1 MRSPLAVGATIVA
14 VLLGAACPAPLGAQ
28 SLAGVV
34 QPGDRV
40 LLHVVG
46 EPQLSDTFTVVAGPS
61 LELPTLGTLSLA
73 GVARDSVEPPVTAF
87 LSRYLNHPVVHAQ
100 VLLRLG
106 VLGEVA
112 RPGFYA
118 LPVGALLEDLIMA
131 GGGMTRDARFD
142 RANVLRNEKV
152 LLRQGDV
159 QHAVGSG
166 TTLDALA
173 LRSGDVL
180 QIPRRADQES
190 RVRILG
196 ALVALPIAVYGLVR
210 LF

>member
-1 MRSPLAVGATIVA
+1 MTRLLSRCLMVAALGLVPAARIAAQTPAGAI
-14 VLLGAACPAPLGAQ
+14 
-28 SLAGVV
+28 

-40 LLHVVG
+40 LLRVAG
-46 EPQLSDTFTVVAGPS
+46 EPQLTDTFTVGAGPT
-61 LELPTLGTLSLA
+61 LELPTLGAVPLA
-73 GVARDSVEPPVTAF
+73 GVPRDSIEPHLLDF
-87 LSRYLNHPVVHAQ
+87 LQRYLNHPVIHAQ

-118 LPVGALLEDLIMA
+118 LPAGAVLEDLIMA

-142 RANVLRNEKV
+142 RASVTRDHDPVLHGKEIQRAI
-152 LLRQGDV
+152 GD
-159 QHAVGSG
+159 G
-166 TTLDALA
+166 TTLDLLG
-173 LRSGDVL
+173 LRSGDEL
-180 QIPRRADQES
+180 LIPRRPDQES

-196 ALVALPIAVYGLVR
+196 AIVALPIAVYGLVR

>member
-1 MRSPLAVGATIVA
+1 MRSPLLRRSGAVALILAAA
-14 VLLGAACPAPLGAQ
+14 VSLP
-28 SLAGVV
+28 LAGQTPAGPV
-34 QPGDRV
+34 QAGDRV
-40 LLHVVG
+40 LLQVAG
-46 EPQLSDTFTVVAGPS
+46 EPQLTDTFTVEAGPV
-61 LELPTLGTLSLA
+61 LDLPTLGAVSLA
-73 GVARDSVEPPVTAF
+73 GVSRDSIEPCLLTF
-87 LSRYLNHPVVHAQ
+87 LQRYLNHPVVHAQ

-118 LPVGALLEDLIMA
+118 LPSGAVLEDLIMA

-142 RANVLRNEKV
+142 RARVVREQDLILHDAEIQRAI
-152 LLRQGDV
+152 GD
-159 QHAVGSG
+159 GR
-166 TTLDALA
+166 TLDALG
-173 LRSGDVL
+173 LRSGDAL
-180 QIPRRADQES
+180 QIPRRPDQES

>member
-1 MRSPLAVGATIVA
+1 MSILRRRSTLLLAFALAWGA
-14 VLLGAACPAPLGAQ
+14 
-28 SLAGVV
+28 SLAAQTPSRTV

-40 LLHVVG
+40 LLRVAG
-46 EPQLSDTFTVVAGPS
+46 EPTLTDTFTVGAGPA
-61 LELPTLGTLSLA
+61 LDLPALGAVPLA
-73 GVARDSVEPPVTAF
+73 GVARDSIEPCLLVF
-87 LSRYLNHPVVHAQ
+87 LQRYLNHPVVHAQ

-118 LPVGALLEDLIMA
+118 LPVGAVLEDLIMA

-142 RANVLRNEKV
+142 RAKMLRERTVLFADADIQRAI
-152 LLRQGDV
+152 GD
-159 QHAVGSG
+159 GR
-166 TTLDALA
+166 TLDALA
-173 LRSGDVL
+173 LRSGDAL